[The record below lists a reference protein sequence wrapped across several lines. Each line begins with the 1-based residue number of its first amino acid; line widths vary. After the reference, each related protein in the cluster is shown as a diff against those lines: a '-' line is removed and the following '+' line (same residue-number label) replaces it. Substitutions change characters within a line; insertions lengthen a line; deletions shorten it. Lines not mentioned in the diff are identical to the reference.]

1 MPKNIFWQSL
11 CLLWLVIKYKI
22 ISKTK
27 QMKKS
32 LVVASALLV
41 SAVAFGQKKEL
52 REVEK
57 QIKKGDL
64 TAAKSTLEQI
74 KGAATASKEFA
85 PQYYFLEGQMNLVNA
100 KKNVNVSTSL
110 QNASAAF
117 TKVRELEG
125 EKGKYATQMLPFIDE
140 ATAIAVKQ
148 AQESY
153 ERKDFKKAT
162 VAFEQVYRLNPKDT
176 VFLYNA
182 AVVAVQD
189 KNYDAAL
196 KHYKELKDIN
206 YDGTEMVYYAKE
218 KQTGK
223 EEAFGSKNQR
233 DLMVKGGTHVS
244 PRNEKTP
251 SKRAEIVKN
260 VAYIYVEQ
268 GKNDEALA
276 AFAEARKRYPND
288 ANLIVQEASIY
299 LQLDNKDKFKELM
312 QEAAKLEP
320 QNADLQYNIGVINM
334 QQNNFIE
341 ARKAFEQAIKIRP
354 DYADAAL
361 NISTTYIN
369 EGNALVEQMNTLGNS
384 KADTMKY
391 EELREQKDGFFKKGA
406 EILENYLKTQGKN
419 ETILEQLKNIY
430 GALGD
435 SANFQR
441 VKGLLGQ

>member
-1 MPKNIFWQSL
+1 
-11 CLLWLVIKYKI
+11 
-22 ISKTK
+22 
-27 QMKKS
+27 MKKS
-32 LVVASALLV
+32 LLFASALLV

-64 TAAKSTLEQI
+64 ANAKNALEGI
-74 KGAATASKEFA
+74 KSAATSNSEFA
-85 PQYYFLEGQMNLVNA
+85 PQYYFLEGQLNLANA
-100 KKNVNVSTSL
+100 KKNVNVASSL

-117 TKVRELEG
+117 AKVRELEG
-125 EKGKYATQMLPFIDE
+125 GKGKYVSMLQPLLEDATN
-140 ATAIAVKQ
+140 IALTQ

-153 ERKDFKKAT
+153 GRKDFKNAT
-162 VAFEQVYRLNPKDT
+162 TAFEQVYRLSPRDT

-182 AVVAVQD
+182 ALVAVQD

-196 KHYKELKDIN
+196 KYYKELKDLN
-206 YDGTEMVYYAKE
+206 YDGTEVLYYAKE

-223 EEAFGSKNQR
+223 EEAFSTKNQR
-233 DLMVKGGTHVS
+233 DLMVKGGTHTN
-244 PRNEKTP
+244 PRTEKTP
-251 SKRAEIVKN
+251 SKRADIIKN
-260 VAYIYVEQ
+260 IAYIYVEQ

-299 LQLDNKDKFKELM
+299 MQLDNKDKFKELM

-320 QNADLQYNIGVINM
+320 KNPDLQYNIGVINM
-334 QQNNFIE
+334 QQNHLEE
-341 ARKAFEQAIKIRP
+341 ARKAFQQALSIKP
-354 DYADAAL
+354 DYADAVL

-369 EGNALVEQMNTLGNS
+369 EGNALVEQMNSLGNS
-384 KADTMKY
+384 KADIAKY
-391 EELREQKDGFFKKGA
+391 EELRLKKDEFFKKGA
-406 EILENYLKTQGKN
+406 EILENFYKTQGKN
-419 ETILEQLKNIY
+419 ESILEQLKNIY

>member
-1 MPKNIFWQSL
+1 
-11 CLLWLVIKYKI
+11 
-22 ISKTK
+22 
-27 QMKKS
+27 MKKS
-32 LVVASALLV
+32 LLVASALLV

-64 TAAKSTLEQI
+64 TNAKSILEGI
-74 KGAATASKEFA
+74 KGTAASSQEFA
-85 PQYYFLEGQMNLVNA
+85 PQYYFLEGQLNLANA
-100 KKNVNVSTSL
+100 KKNVNVASSL
-110 QNASAAF
+110 RNASDAF
-117 TKVRELEG
+117 AKVRELEG
-125 EKGKYATQMLPFIDE
+125 TKGKYVSMMQPLLAE
-140 ATAIAVKQ
+140 ASEIAVKQ
-148 AQESY
+148 AQTSY
-153 ERKDFKKAT
+153 ERKDYKNAT
-162 VAFEQVYRLNPKDT
+162 VAFEQVYRLSPKDT

-182 AVVAVQD
+182 ALVAVQD

-196 KHYKELKDIN
+196 KFYKELKDLN
-206 YDGTEMVYYAKE
+206 YDGTENLYYAKE

-223 EEAFGSKNQR
+223 EEIFPNKNQR
-233 DLMVKGGTHVS
+233 DLMVKGGTHTS

-260 VAYIYVEQ
+260 IAYIYVEQ

-299 LQLDNKDKFKELM
+299 LQLDDKNKFKELM

-320 QNADLQYNIGVINM
+320 RNPDLQYNIGVINM
-334 QQNNFIE
+334 QQNHLE
-341 ARKAFEQAIKIRP
+341 DARKAFQQALSIKP

-361 NISTTYIN
+361 NISTTYIT
-369 EGNALVEQMNTLGNS
+369 EGNALVEQMNSLGNS
-384 KADTMKY
+384 KADIAKY
-391 EELREQKDGFFKKGA
+391 EELRIQKDNFFKKGA
-406 EILENYLKTQGKN
+406 EILENYYKTQGKN
-419 ETILEQLKNIY
+419 EGILEQLKNIY

-441 VKGLLGQ
+441 IKGLLGQ

>member
-1 MPKNIFWQSL
+1 
-11 CLLWLVIKYKI
+11 
-22 ISKTK
+22 
-27 QMKKS
+27 MKKS
-32 LVVASALLV
+32 LLFASALLV

-64 TAAKSTLEQI
+64 TNAKSALESI
-74 KGAATASKEFA
+74 KGVATSNKEFA
-85 PQYYFLEGQMNLVNA
+85 PQYYFLEGQLNLANA
-100 KKNVNVSTSL
+100 KKNVNVASSL

-117 TKVRELEG
+117 AKVRELEG
-125 EKGKYATQMLPFIDE
+125 GKGKYVSMLQPLLDDATN
-140 ATAIAVKQ
+140 IALTQ

-153 ERKDFKKAT
+153 GRKDFKNAT
-162 VAFEQVYRLNPKDT
+162 TAFEQVYRLSPRDT

-182 AVVAVQD
+182 ALVAVQD

-196 KHYKELKDIN
+196 KYYKELKDLN
-206 YDGTEMVYYAKE
+206 YDGTEVLYFAKE

-223 EEAFGSKNQR
+223 EETFPNKNQR
-233 DLMVKGGTHVS
+233 DLMVKGGTHTN
-244 PRNEKTP
+244 PRDEKTP
-251 SKRAEIVKN
+251 SKRAEIIKN
-260 VAYIYVEQ
+260 IAYIYVEQ

-288 ANLIVQEASIY
+288 ANLIVQEASIHM
-299 LQLDNKDKFKELM
+299 QLDNKDKFKELM

-320 QNADLQYNIGVINM
+320 KNPDLQYNIGVINM
-334 QQNNFIE
+334 QQNHLEE
-341 ARKAFEQAIKIRP
+341 ARKAFQQALSIKP
-354 DYADAAL
+354 DYADAVL

-369 EGNALVEQMNTLGNS
+369 EGNALVEQMNSLGNS
-384 KADTMKY
+384 KADIAKY
-391 EELREQKDGFFKKGA
+391 EELRVQKDNLFKKGA
-406 EILENYLKTQGKN
+406 EILENYYKTQGKN
-419 ETILEQLKNIY
+419 ENILEQLKNIY

>member
-1 MPKNIFWQSL
+1 
-11 CLLWLVIKYKI
+11 
-22 ISKTK
+22 
-27 QMKKS
+27 MKKS
-32 LVVASALLV
+32 LLFASALLV

-64 TAAKSTLEQI
+64 TNAKSVLESV
-74 KGAATASKEFA
+74 KGAATSNKEFA
-85 PQYYFLEGQMNLVNA
+85 PQYYFLEGQLNLANA
-100 KKNVNVSTSL
+100 KKNVNVASSL

-117 TKVRELEG
+117 AKVRELEG
-125 EKGKYATQMLPFIDE
+125 GKGKYVSMLQPLLDDATN
-140 ATAIAVKQ
+140 IALTQ

-153 ERKDFKKAT
+153 GRKDFKNAT
-162 VAFEQVYRLNPKDT
+162 TAFEQVYRLSPRDT

-182 AVVAVQD
+182 ALVAVQD

-196 KHYKELKDIN
+196 KYYKELKDLN
-206 YDGTEMVYYAKE
+206 YDGTEVLYFAKE

-223 EEAFGSKNQR
+223 EETFPNKNQR
-233 DLMVKGGTHVS
+233 DLMVKGGTHTN
-244 PRNEKTP
+244 PRDEKTP
-251 SKRAEIVKN
+251 SKRAEIIKN
-260 VAYIYVEQ
+260 IAYIYVEQ

-288 ANLIVQEASIY
+288 ANLIVQEASIHM
-299 LQLDNKDKFKELM
+299 QLDNKDKFKELM

-320 QNADLQYNIGVINM
+320 KNPDLQYNIGVINM
-334 QQNNFIE
+334 QQNHLEE
-341 ARKAFEQAIKIRP
+341 ARKAFQQALSIKP
-354 DYADAAL
+354 DYADAVL

-369 EGNALVEQMNTLGNS
+369 EGNALVEQMNSLGNS
-384 KADTMKY
+384 KADIAKY
-391 EELREQKDGFFKKGA
+391 EELRVQKDNLFKKGA
-406 EILENYLKTQGKN
+406 EILENYYKTQGRN
-419 ETILEQLKNIY
+419 ENILEQLKNIY

>member
-1 MPKNIFWQSL
+1 
-11 CLLWLVIKYKI
+11 
-22 ISKTK
+22 
-27 QMKKS
+27 MKKS
-32 LVVASALLV
+32 LLVASALLV

-52 REVEK
+52 KEVEK

-64 TAAKSTLEQI
+64 TAAKTALEQI
-74 KGAATASKEFA
+74 KGAATASNEFA
-85 PQYYFLEGQMNLVNA
+85 PQYYFLEGQMNLANA
-100 KKNVNVSTSL
+100 KKNVNVSSSL
-110 QNASAAF
+110 QNAASAF
-117 TKVRELEG
+117 SKVRELEG
-125 EKGKYATQMLPFIDE
+125 GKGKYVAQMQPLVEE
-140 ATAIAVKQ
+140 ATNIAVKQ

-153 ERKDFKKAT
+153 ERQDFKNAST
-162 VAFEQVYRLNPKDT
+162 AFEQVYRLSPRDT

-189 KNYDAAL
+189 KNYDTAL
-196 KHYKELKDIN
+196 KYYKELKDLN
-206 YDGTEMVYYAKE
+206 YDGTETLYYAKE

-223 EEAFGSKNQR
+223 EEAFADKNQR
-233 DLMVKGGTHVS
+233 DLMVKGGTHTS

-260 VAYIYVEQ
+260 IAYIYVEQ
-268 GKNDEALA
+268 GKNDDALA
-276 AFAEARKRYPND
+276 AFAEARKTYPND

-334 QQNNFIE
+334 QQNNLEE
-341 ARKAFEQAIKIRP
+341 ARKAFEQALKIRP

-369 EGNALVEQMNTLGNS
+369 EGNALVEQMNALGNS
-384 KADTMKY
+384 KADTIKY

-406 EILENYLKTQGKN
+406 EVLENYHKTQGKN